1 MINMSRERIL
11 FLFSDVM
18 SYAAY
23 GEADQALVADQK
35 MILQRKF
42 KKYFRIKVFMP
53 KPGGGTFIDG

>member
-1 MINMSRERIL
+1 
-11 FLFSDVM
+11 M

-23 GEADQALVADQK
+23 GDADQALVAEQK
-35 MILQRKF
+35 LSLQRKF